1 MCGIAGFLSSDP
13 GGVEPAVRR
22 MMRALV
28 HRGPDDEGFERFPL
42 GADAAGPIVGF
53 GFRRLAILDLSP
65 LGHQPMVDGRT
76 GDAIVFNGE
85 IYNFIDLRRRLQS
98 EGHAIRSTGD
108 TEVLLR
114 ALSVWGERA
123 IEELDGMFA
132 LAFYHAASRRVL
144 LARDPQGIKPL
155 YVARLPGA
163 TLFSSE
169 VRALL
174 ASGAVPSDLDP
185 AGIACYLAYGAP
197 QDPLTIHR
205 AIRSL
210 AAGTCEWLDAGSLE
224 GRPPRP
230 RRYWRFPDAV
240 APAETETAVVDR
252 VRSLL
257 EDSVRRQCVA
267 DVPLG
272 VFLSGGIDSATM
284 AALAGTSQGLADT
297 FAVGYQV
304 AGVADETEAAAETA
318 GFLGTRHFQTIV
330 DDDWVLLQWSEWLK
344 AADRPSIDGLN
355 TYIVSGAVSDR
366 GITVALSGLG
376 ADELFGGYPAFRQ
389 VPRLRQAMRVI
400 GWIPRGMRRAA
411 AASLLAWLPAG
422 KRAKAIDLLSNGSS
436 AVELAALG
444 RRALGDTT
452 LRTFGFQPR
461 PLGLS
466 PAFLPAEA
474 YDAFTPTRDAF
485 AAVAQ
490 AEACL
495 YMGNTLLRDADTNSM
510 AHSLELR
517 VPFLGRRIFDFAS
530 SLPGPI
536 RAPQGTLPK
545 HLLRGALADRLP
557 RSVFARPKK
566 GFGLPL
572 SDWMFGPLR
581 DQCEA
586 AIDAVA
592 TCPLMDEATVRRTW
606 QYFFEQ
612 RKQIHWSR
620 PLTLVAL
627 GTYLRRIASVSRARG
642 VPSSGAGC
650 APGST

>member
-42 GADAAGPIVGF
+42 GTDTAGPTVGF

-65 LGHQPMVDGRT
+65 LGHQPMVDAGT
-76 GDAIVFNGE
+76 GNAIIFNGE
-85 IYNFIDLRRRLQS
+85 IYNFVDLRRRLRS
-98 EGHAIRSTGD
+98 EGHEIRSTGD

-123 IEELDGMFA
+123 LEELDGMFA

-163 TLFSSE
+163 ILFASE

-205 AIRSL
+205 AIRSM
-210 AAGTCEWLDAGSLE
+210 AAGSFEWLDAGSLE
-224 GRPPRP
+224 GRSARL
-230 RRYWRFPDAV
+230 RRYWRFPDIV
-240 APAETETAVVDR
+240 ARAEAETAVVRR

-257 EDSVRRQCVA
+257 EDSVRHQCIA

-272 VFLSGGIDSATM
+272 VFLSGGIDSASM
-284 AALAGTSQGLADT
+284 AALAVGSQGIAST

-304 AGVADETEAAAETA
+304 AGVIDETGAAAESA
-318 GFLGTRHFQTIV
+318 AVLGTHHFQTIV
-330 DDDWVLLQWSEWLK
+330 DDDWVMLQWSEWLK

-355 TYIVSGAVSDR
+355 TYIVSGAVRDR
-366 GITVALSGLG
+366 DITVALSGLG
-376 ADELFGGYPAFRQ
+376 ADELFGGYPTFRQ
-389 VPRLRQAMRVI
+389 VPRLQKAMRAI
-400 GWIPRGMRRAA
+400 SWIPRGMRRAA

-422 KRAKAIDLLSNGSS
+422 KRAKVIDLLSNGSS
-436 AVELAALG
+436 AIELTALG
-444 RRALGDTT
+444 RRALGDKT
-452 LRTFGFQPR
+452 LRTLGFQPQR
-461 PLGLS
+461 LNLS

-485 AAVAQ
+485 AAVAE

-495 YMGNTLLRDADTNSM
+495 YMGNTLLRDSDINSM

-517 VPFLGRRIFDFAS
+517 VPFLGRRIFDYVS
-530 SLPGPI
+530 SLPG
-536 RAPQGTLPK
+536 RVRSPQGSLPK
-545 HLLRGALADRLP
+545 HLLRRALADSLP
-557 RSVFARPKK
+557 PSVFDRPKQ

-572 SDWMFGPLR
+572 NDWMFGPLR

-586 AIDAVA
+586 AIDTIAA
-592 TCPLMDEATVRRTW
+592 CPLMDEGKVRQTW
-606 QYFFEQ
+606 KYFRDQ
-612 RKQIHWSR
+612 RKQIYWSR

-627 GTYLRRIASVSRARG
+627 GSYLRRIARLSQDHG
-642 VPSSGAGC
+642 LP
-650 APGST
+650 T